1 MFTWGEMQSQKSAD
15 VYFSKGHIRMKRAYP
30 EAEKS
35 AIGLRD
41 ELPG

>member
-1 MFTWGEMQSQKSAD
+1 MQSHKSVE

-35 AIGLRD
+35 TIGLSE